1 MQQVMPE
8 LLAHRH
14 GQLFKRAVSVAELIK
29 VLEYTMV
36 GVVLQHAA
44 FLKILEEISLYQC
57 GLLGDSV
64 VSGTDV
70 NHSIP
75 YENCCA

>member
-29 VLEYTMV
+29 EGHNKVEPPVLEGGME
-36 GVVLQHAA
+36 VVYQPKAKPSA
-44 FLKILEEISLYQC
+44 EERA
-57 GLLGDSV
+57 
-64 VSGTDV
+64 
-70 NHSIP
+70 
-75 YENCCA
+75 E

>member
-1 MQQVMPE
+1 
-8 LLAHRH
+8 
-14 GQLFKRAVSVAELIK
+14 
-29 VLEYTMV
+29 MV
-36 GVVLQHAA
+36 GLVLQHAA